1 VFPDPQLRHGA
12 LYAVGA
18 GLAFA
23 IMGAFIKTAAQS
35 LPNETVVFL
44 RNLFGLLILTL
55 WLRPRPRDLR
65 TQRPGGHLLRAVF
78 GLTAMYCFFYALARL
93 HLATAMLLN
102 YSTPLFIPLIA
113 WAWLGER
120 PAPAVWLAVVLGFAG
135 VALILKPG
143 FALLS
148 WAGLAGLLAGLFAAL
163 AMTNIRRI
171 SATEPVSRIVLY
183 FAGLGTLISAL
194 PMCWAWRTPSRL
206 EAGLMLGAGL
216 FATLGQLWLTRA
228 YSLAPAARIGSLVYS
243 AVVFAA
249 LLGWLLW
256 DERPDLLSV
265 LGMLLVAAAGM
276 LATTRAAGDFR
287 RSLR

>member
-1 VFPDPQLRHGA
+1 
-12 LYAVGA
+12 VGA
-18 GLAFA
+18 GLGFA
-23 IMGAFIKTAAQS
+23 LMGAFIKTASQS
-35 LPNETVVFL
+35 LPNEMVVFL

-55 WLRPRPRDLR
+55 WLRPRARDLHTR
-65 TQRPGGHLLRAVF
+65 RLGGHVLRAAF
-78 GLTAMYCFFYALARL
+78 GLTAMYCFFFALARL
-93 HLATAMLLN
+93 HLAEAMLLN

-120 PAPAVWLAVVLGFAG
+120 PPGAVWLAVAVGFAG

-143 FALLS
+143 FGLLT
-148 WAGLAGLLAGLFAAL
+148 WAGLVGLLAGLFAAL

-171 SATEPVSRIVLY
+171 SETEPVSRIVLY
-183 FAGLGTLISAL
+183 FALLGTAVSAL
-194 PMCWAWRTPSRL
+194 PLPWAWQTPSWHD
-206 EAGLMLGAGL
+206 AGLMLGAGL

-228 YSLAPAARIGSLVYS
+228 YSLAPAARVGSLVYS

-265 LGMLLVAAAGM
+265 LGMLLVVAAGM
-276 LATTRAAGDFR
+276 LATRPE
-287 RSLR
+287 SLAPPGR